1 MAVRKCPSCLT
12 MVPAGRVAAFS
23 NDIECP
29 GCGQALE
36 ISPLSRNIA
45 VIAGL
50 VAAAGVYHWAARPDA
65 ADNVLGWV
73 AAIVYAFLALSVVA
87 PLVLMATADLRL
99 KAASDIT
106 PRVHANE
113 TASHGPTGGHH

>member
-1 MAVRKCPSCLT
+1 MAARKCPFCLT
-12 MVPAGRVAAFS
+12 TVPAGRVAAFS

-29 GCGQALE
+29 GCRQPLE
-36 ISPLSRNIA
+36 ISSLSRNIA

-65 ADNVLGWV
+65 TDSMLGWV
-73 AAIVYAFLALSVVA
+73 TPIVYAFLALSVVA

-99 KAASDIT
+99 KAASDVT
-106 PRVHANE
+106 PTVHADAA
-113 TASHGPTGGHH
+113 ASHSPRGAHH

>member
-12 MVPAGRVAAFS
+12 TVRAGSVAAFS

-29 GCGQALE
+29 GCRQPLE
-36 ISPLSRNIA
+36 VSPLSRNIA

-50 VAAAGVYHWAARPDA
+50 VAAAGVYRWAARPDV
-65 ADNVLGWV
+65 ADSMLGW
-73 AAIVYAFLALSVVA
+73 ALAIVYAFLALSAVA

-99 KAASDIT
+99 KAASDVT
-106 PRVHANE
+106 LKVHADA
-113 TASHGPTGGHH
+113 TVSHGPTGAHH

>member
-12 MVPAGRVAAFS
+12 TVPAGRVAALS

-29 GCGQALE
+29 GCGQPLE

-45 VIAGL
+45 VVAGL
-50 VAAAGVYHWAARPDA
+50 AAAASVYYWATRPDA
-65 ADNVLGWV
+65 ADSPLGW
-73 AAIVYAFLALSVVA
+73 ALPIVYAFLALSVVA

-99 KAASDIT
+99 KAASDIAPT
-106 PRVHANE
+106 AHADAA
-113 TASHGPTGGHH
+113 ASHSPAGGHH

>member
-12 MVPAGRVAAFS
+12 TVPAGSVVAFS

-29 GCGQALE
+29 GCKQPLE

-50 VAAAGVYHWAARPDA
+50 VAAAAVYYWAARPDA
-65 ADNVLGWV
+65 ADSLLGWV
-73 AAIVYAFLALSVVA
+73 LPIVYAFLALSVVE

-99 KAASDIT
+99 KAAGDIAPT
-106 PRVHANE
+106 GHADAE
-113 TASHGPTGGHH
+113 ASHSSAGAHH

>member
-12 MVPAGRVAAFS
+12 TIPAGEVAAFS

-29 GCGQALE
+29 GCRQPLE

-45 VIAGL
+45 VMAGL

-65 ADNVLGWV
+65 ADSLLGWV
-73 AAIVYAFLALSVVA
+73 TPIVYAFLALSVVA

-106 PRVHANE
+106 PTAHAE
-113 TASHGPTGGHH
+113 AAASHGPAGAH